1 MEEKEYYFL
10 PGFLTN
16 MFLSFSLEW
25 ILPASKSRIPS
36 TLALIVSSGF
46 CPICPWSSTYMRK
59 KVNFKAALLCFT
71 DATTAQYTLFYSL
84 FIVQSE
90 RLNGCCWYLIIAQ
103 CCGLFKS
110 RIFDY
115 RKVASSNMCCLE
127 AQDGHEK

>member
-1 MEEKEYYFL
+1 MDI
-10 PGFLTN
+10 G
-16 MFLSFSLEW
+16 SH
-25 ILPASKSRIPS
+25 
-36 TLALIVSSGF
+36 IVSSGF
-46 CPICPWSSTYMRK
+46 CISVLPVLGLVCGK

-71 DATTAQYTLFYSL
+71 DATRAQYTLFYSL

-110 RIFDY
+110 RILDY